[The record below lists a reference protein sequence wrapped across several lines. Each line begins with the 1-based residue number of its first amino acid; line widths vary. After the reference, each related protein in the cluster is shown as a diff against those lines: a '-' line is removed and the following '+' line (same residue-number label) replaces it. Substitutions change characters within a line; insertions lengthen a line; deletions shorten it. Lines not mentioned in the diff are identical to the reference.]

1 MQRPFFGHLIV
12 KAIKNGEW
20 LPISYLYDKFEQNGS
35 INGRHTFKG
44 HCGLCILLKNITLVS
59 VSVLMKIK
67 SLMKIA
73 ATV

>member
-35 INGRHTFKG
+35 INGQDTFKG
-44 HCGLCILLKNITLVS
+44 RCGLCLAFDGKGHETN
-59 VSVLMKIK
+59 
-67 SLMKIA
+67 
-73 ATV
+73 

>member
-20 LPISYLYDKFEQNGS
+20 LPISYLYNKFEQNGS

-44 HCGLCILLKNITLVS
+44 LCGLFISLKNITLVS